1 MHCIY
6 INYNR
11 MGKRKLRFD
20 VRKNYERKRQRVSL
34 AEEVNAV
41 QSVICPLLAATINE
55 CDVNTLQ
62 TLSRDKLPS
71 GWTSTCVSSHTNEES
86 LALYKLQLQ
95 QPLASVNVAYM
106 VTISSDCSWTVC
118 IGNKIIN
125 TPQCSRLNSFPE
137 VISKVDELIQLL
149 LVIDSSKHCTGNPDD
164 KFSDLVVSHKGNFKN
179 HQGIN
184 I

>member
-1 MHCIY
+1 MKEKGSELAWLKKSTL
-6 INYNR
+6 YNQSYVLYWQLQL
-11 MGKRKLRFD
+11 MNVMLIPCKL
-20 VRKNYERKRQRVSL
+20 
-34 AEEVNAV
+34 
-41 QSVICPLLAATINE
+41 
-55 CDVNTLQ
+55 
-62 TLSRDKLPS
+62 LSRDKLPS
-71 GWTSTCVSSHTNEES
+71 GWTSTCVSSYTNEES